1 MLTPWAEAV
10 QRVRVRVAASKGAL
24 ARRYVERLVSR
35 ERAVDWVSGAAL
47 LVARDRALAAGLLDE
62 RYFLYE
68 EDVDFCA
75 SIRAYGGRVVFTPH
89 VEIVHLRGRSV
100 ARATPGSHALYDR
113 AHVAFYEKHAPRWA
127 PWLRRWLAVRGRTVR

>member
-1 MLTPWAEAV
+1 MLSPFAEAV
-10 QRVRVRVAASKGAL
+10 QRLRVRAAASERGF

-35 ERAVDWVSGAAL
+35 ERTVDWVSGAAL
-47 LVARDRALAAGLLDE
+47 LVDRHRAIVAGLLDE

-75 SIRAYGGRVVFTPH
+75 AIRAGGGRVVFTPH
-89 VEIVHLRGRSV
+89 AEIVHRRGRSV